1 LLWIITWQKGRKER
15 IKPCR
20 KTRLRSITKNC
31 TIVST
36 EFEEDSVLQT
46 LALLKQ
52 AIGEAIALKEEKR
65 IFNEPNYILA
75 KAADQSSFFTS
86 AITSATAADA
96 IVDLLSKMDFPY
108 NLDPQNT
115 VLYLHPSVYF
125 YLPEIGSSPHDGCIW
140 PQCHHRH
147 R

>member
-1 LLWIITWQKGRKER
+1 VINTPSDPYHLPVNLQDFAVDYNVAEGAQGTDQTVPQNQITFDHKK
-15 IKPCR
+15 
-20 KTRLRSITKNC
+20 LMVA

-65 IFNEPNYILA
+65 FFNEPNYILA

-86 AITSATAADA
+86 AITSALHQRDY
-96 IVDLLSKMDFPY
+96 VSHCGRCHCGSLV
-108 NLDPQNT
+108 QNG
-115 VLYLHPSVYF
+115 
-125 YLPEIGSSPHDGCIW
+125 LPVQP
-140 PQCHHRH
+140 
-147 R
+147 